1 MSIRIT
7 SPNLT
12 TLPQAKAPL
21 PKYFC
26 YFGRGQGG
34 DVFLLTAW
42 ARLVFLLPPHANPCY
57 TGEMTENLHPHL
69 LNLIRLAST
78 DLPPDVEGALQAASH
93 NEIPGTAAHAAL
105 RTIQRNIDLARRNGT
120 PLCQD
125 TGTPTFYVSYPEDY
139 SPRVLRDEIRQAIAE
154 ATRQSLLR
162 PNAVHPV
169 SGHNTGT
176 NLGGAFFPVIHF
188 TESQDDTLTI
198 DLILKGGGCE
208 NVGAQ
213 YSLPDTA
220 LQAGR
225 DLNGVRRVVLDAVF
239 NAQGRGCAPG
249 VLGVAIG
256 GDRACGY
263 QAAKQELLRQLDDL
277 HPDPQISKLEKEWLA
292 EANQLGIGPMG
303 FGGRTTLL
311 GIKIAVLYRL
321 PASYFVTISYMCW
334 AYRRRRL
341 TLRRSLALLT

>member
-1 MSIRIT
+1 
-7 SPNLT
+7 
-12 TLPQAKAPL
+12 
-21 PKYFC
+21 
-26 YFGRGQGG
+26 
-34 DVFLLTAW
+34 
-42 ARLVFLLPPHANPCY
+42 
-57 TGEMTENLHPHL
+57 MTENLHPHL

-78 DLPPDVEGALQAASH
+78 DLPPDVEAALQAASH
-93 NEIPGTAAHAAL
+93 NEIPGAAAHAAL
-105 RTIQRNIDLARRNGT
+105 RTILRNIDLARRNNT

-125 TGTPTFYVSYPEDY
+125 TGTPTFYVSYPKEYPPHD
-139 SPRVLRDEIRQAIAE
+139 LREEIRQAIAE

-169 SGHNTGT
+169 SDHNTGT
-176 NLGGAFFPVIHF
+176 NLGGEFFPSIHF
-188 TESQDDTLTI
+188 TEAPDDTLTI

-213 YSLPDTA
+213 YSLPNTA

-225 DLNGVRRVVLDAVF
+225 DLDGVRRVVLDTIF

-256 GDRACGY
+256 GDRASGY
-263 QAAKQELLRQLDDL
+263 QAAKQVLLRQLDDL

-292 EANQLGIGPMG
+292 SANQLGIGPMG

-341 TLRRSLALLT
+341 TLRRGLALLT